1 MPDLSNV
8 HFLERGLYW
17 STFAY
22 IVCVCLAATA
32 SLLVAL
38 FAARVSFVKNAEIKR
53 LQVTSA
59 EVVAQANAGAARATA
74 QAALSLEELKRLE
87 TVVAGSQVHREQL
100 QKQNLGLQS
109 EVEKERTARLRLEE
123 QLAPRR
129 IRAGQR
135 KAIVSA
141 LAAFKGQK
149 ASIVVHPGDPEI
161 AAFAEQIK
169 AALEQAGI
177 VVSLAPA
184 LVFGKPQPGITLEVG
199 AHRRQFAT
207 ALAKAFVEAG
217 VTTGPISA
225 TESETGDFLE
235 ITVGPKP

>member
-1 MPDLSNV
+1 M

-32 SLLVAL
+32 SLLIAL
-38 FAARVSFVKNAEIKR
+38 FAARVSSVKNAELKR
-53 LQVTSA
+53 FQITSA

-87 TVVAGSQVHREQL
+87 GL
-100 QKQNLGLQS
+100 NLELQS
-109 EVEKERTARLRLEE
+109 EVEKQRTARLRLEE

-129 IRAGQR
+129 MGAGQR
-135 KAIVSA
+135 QAIASA

-149 ASIVVHPGDPEI
+149 VSIVVHPGDPEI
-161 AAFAEQIK
+161 ATFAEQVK
-169 AALEQAGI
+169 ATLEQAGI
-177 VVSLAPA
+177 VVSLTPA

-199 AHRRQFAT
+199 ANRRQFAT

-217 VTTGPISA
+217 VATGPISA
-225 TESETGDFLE
+225 TESETADFLE